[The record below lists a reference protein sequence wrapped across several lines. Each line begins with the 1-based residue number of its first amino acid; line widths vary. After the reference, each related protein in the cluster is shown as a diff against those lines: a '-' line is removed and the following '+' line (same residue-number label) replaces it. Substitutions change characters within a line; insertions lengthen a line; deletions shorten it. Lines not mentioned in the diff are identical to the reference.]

1 MNRAGFFV
9 RLVASAIDAI
19 AIVALV
25 WGVEYFLWEPIY
37 FAAVDAGH
45 EEWAAH
51 ALWLVESA
59 AVLLYTAFDVFVAG
73 TPGKLLFRLRIANF
87 DGTRAPFSRLLLRWL
102 TKYQPLIYYA
112 SMFVFQVPA
121 LELPAGVTS
130 WIVGIG
136 CLWAM
141 RESRLTWHDE
151 WAWTSVVWGE
161 PLPRGAP
168 SVPLAVPPSVG
179 AA

>member
-1 MNRAGFFV
+1 MNRAGFFI

-19 AIVALV
+19 AIVSLV
-25 WGVEYFLWEPIY
+25 YGVAYFLWEPIY
-37 FAAVDAGH
+37 FAAVDAGY
-45 EEWAAH
+45 EQWAEYVL
-51 ALWLVESA
+51 ALAECAAALV
-59 AVLLYTAFDVFVAG
+59 YTAFDVFVAG
-73 TPGKLLFRLRIANF
+73 TPGKLLFRLRLANF

-121 LELPAGVTS
+121 LELPAGLTS